1 LWLLIRTSNMAVKR
15 LLTIAFVLLGL
26 SSVYGQDPHFTQFYA
41 NPLYLN
47 PAFAG
52 VKQCPKVNVNYRN
65 QYPSLGVYQTYSAS
79 YDQYVDR
86 LNGGVGVLIMQDE
99 AANGALSLTEASL
112 IYSYHLTVTRDF
124 SILFGAQGTFRQRA
138 LDWNSLTFPDQ
149 IDPFYGFVKPTNEI
163 APDNTTNSHLDLT
176 FGMLGFTEHFYAGIT
191 ASHVTEPNE
200 AFLSNNSLPMKLSAQ
215 MGATIPLGRK
225 RLYNSLDNLLIPHV
239 VFQSQG
245 GANQLTGGVSFNRG
259 PMTGGM
265 AYRQAIGAIS
275 TNPDAL
281 VFIVGIAPNDVPW
294 TFGYSYDYT
303 ISPLKNTL
311 GGAHEISM
319 SYQFPCRSRRTR
331 YSEIKCPKF

>member
-1 LWLLIRTSNMAVKR
+1 MAVKR
-15 LLTIAFVLLGL
+15 LLTIAFVVLGL
-26 SSVYGQDPHFTQFYA
+26 SSVYGPDPHFTQFYA

-47 PAFAG
+47 PAYAG
-52 VKQCPKVNVNYRN
+52 IKQCPKFNLNYRN
-65 QYPSLGVYQTYSAS
+65 QYPVLGVYQTYSAS
-79 YDQYVDR
+79 FDQYVDA
-86 LNGGVGVLIMQDE
+86 LNGGLGVLIMQDE

-112 IYSYHLTVTRDF
+112 IYSYHLNVTRDF
-124 SILFGAQGTFRQRA
+124 SVLFGAQGTFRQRSI
-138 LDWNSLTFPDQ
+138 DWTGLTFPDQ

-163 APDNTTNSHLDLT
+163 PPDNTANSHLDLT
-176 FGMLGFTEHFYAGIT
+176 FGILGFTEKFFVGLT

-200 AFLSNNSLPMKLSAQ
+200 AFFSTNKLPLKVSAQ

-225 RLYNSLDNLLIPHV
+225 RLYNDLDNLLIPHL

-245 GANQLTGGVSFNRG
+245 GANHLTGGVSFNRG
-259 PMTGGM
+259 PLTGGLG
-265 AYRQAIGAIS
+265 YRQAIRSVS

-281 VFIVGIAPNDVPW
+281 VFILGVAPNDVPW
-294 TFGYSYDYT
+294 TFGYSYDFT

-319 SYQFPCRSRRTR
+319 SYQLPCRARAAR